1 VKRIEIIVASDGSTR
16 VETKGF
22 IGARCQEASRFLE
35 TALGRRLNETLTPD
49 FHQPACE
56 QNHVSEEI

>member
-1 VKRIEIIVASDGSTR
+1 MKRIEIIVASDGSTR

-22 IGARCQEASRFLE
+22 SGAECQEASRLLL
-35 TALGRRLNETLTPD
+35 TALGRRVDETLTPE